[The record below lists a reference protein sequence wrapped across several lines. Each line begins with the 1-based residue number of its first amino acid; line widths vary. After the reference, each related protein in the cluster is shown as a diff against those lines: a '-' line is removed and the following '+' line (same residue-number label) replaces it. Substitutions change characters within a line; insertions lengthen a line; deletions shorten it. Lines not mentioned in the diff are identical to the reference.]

1 MTPEQ
6 IANIILLVLTGLL
19 GVGSGSAITRA
30 RKSVADRNYQEL
42 FQQATEKLVKQQ
54 ERIDE
59 LELQRDRQAIEI
71 TAIQARLTLFEEE
84 REKERQRADGYM
96 RNQGRLEAN
105 VEQMQRDLTTVRAE
119 LETIKAENHKLL
131 EYKVLSEK
139 QRIELDRLA
148 KDLLAEQK
156 THDLAKRRIE
166 QLENLVDK
174 LSKPEPEP
182 PTPKIVPKASG
193 E

>member
-19 GVGSGSAITRA
+19 GVGSGSAITLA

-148 KDLLAEQK
+148 KDL
-156 THDLAKRRIE
+156 
-166 QLENLVDK
+166 
-174 LSKPEPEP
+174 
-182 PTPKIVPKASG
+182 
-193 E
+193 

>member
-19 GVGSGSAITRA
+19 GVGSGSAITLA